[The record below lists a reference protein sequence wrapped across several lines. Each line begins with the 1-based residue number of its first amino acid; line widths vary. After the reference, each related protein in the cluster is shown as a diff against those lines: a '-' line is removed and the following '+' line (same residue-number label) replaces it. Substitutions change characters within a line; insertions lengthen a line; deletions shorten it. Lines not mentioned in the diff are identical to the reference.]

1 MTILK
6 STAQNRSKWNPLP
19 NLGLSTLK
27 GLFRFGILLQQKKV
41 ELEEEEIN
49 PNVEDPELKMSE
61 MIKLFGDPGAHEI
74 LAMETEMQLKFEKVK
89 DAQSAKLWPCL
100 PINMKFDF

>member
-1 MTILK
+1 
-6 STAQNRSKWNPLP
+6 
-19 NLGLSTLK
+19 
-27 GLFRFGILLQQKKV
+27 
-41 ELEEEEIN
+41 
-49 PNVEDPELKMSE
+49 MSE

>member
-1 MTILK
+1 ME
-6 STAQNRSKWNPLP
+6 STAQ
-19 NLGLSTLK
+19 LGPKYFERTVLIWVTVK
-27 GLFRFGILLQQKKV
+27 QKKV

-61 MIKLFGDPGAHEI
+61 MIKLFGEPGAHEI